1 MSCGFDRD
9 KLSGYYDGELDASAR
24 AEAERHISGCS
35 ECLRELGEI
44 KSAAVLVKGLPP
56 LKAPASIAEGV
67 SRVVAQGAP
76 RAGKLHSLE
85 KTRRGL
91 WWITGIAAAV
101 FVAANVTFFMGEAP
115 RSAPQTSAAPALGSS
130 TLADRA
136 KAAPAEAPAPRP
148 ADTLRKA
155 ASVEAAAT
163 ERRALEEKSRGER
176 EAKDAAPDAGWKKAV
191 EVQEKKAETAA
202 APPAAKAVPPP
213 PPAAAAPAPGAPP
226 PPPAAPAGPAPA
238 LERAEGRN
246 QDGLAALPRELAFCS
261 LKLPAQRAK
270 VEEILAKYGAEI
282 PAINSKARA
291 FRPEGLKSVVLSLNP
306 KTYAAMKVELEKL
319 GDARLVPG
327 NPDDEVLVKC
337 QGLEAGKTDKPRA
350 AVASGGAR
358 AASPPPGFG
367 GRDSKEGAAERQVI
381 LHLLQVVELPAP
393 PGLSPRTRD

>member
-1 MSCGFDRD
+1 MSCGFDQD

-24 AEAERHISGCS
+24 AEAERHISACS
-35 ECLRELGEI
+35 DCLRELGEI
-44 KSAAVLVKGLPP
+44 KSAAVLVKGLPR

-67 SRVVAQGAP
+67 SRAVAQGAP
-76 RAGKLHSLE
+76 RAGRIRSLD

-101 FVAANVTFFMGEAP
+101 FMAANVTFFLGEAP

-130 TLADRA
+130 TLADQA
-136 KAAPAEAPAPRP
+136 KAEPAEAPAPRP
-148 ADTLRKA
+148 VATLRKSA
-155 ASVEAAAT
+155 PVEEAAPG
-163 ERRALEEKSRGER
+163 RRALEEKSRGER
-176 EAKDAAPDAGWKKAV
+176 EAKDAAPDAGWKKAA
-191 EVQEKKAETAA
+191 EVPPKKAETAA
-202 APPAAKAVPPP
+202 APPAAKAVPHPA
-213 PPAAAAPAPGAPP
+213 PAAAAPAPGAPP
-226 PPPAAPAGPAPA
+226 PPPAAPARPAPA

-291 FRPEGLKSVVLSLNP
+291 FRPEGLKSVVLSLTP
-306 KTYAAMKVELEKL
+306 RTYAAMKVELEKL

-337 QGLEAGKTDKPRA
+337 QGLEAGKADRPKA
-350 AVASGGAR
+350 AVASGGVR
-358 AASPPPGFG
+358 AASKPSAPNVFG
-367 GRDSKEGAAERQVI
+367 GKDSKEEAVERQVI
-381 LHLLQVVELPAP
+381 LHLLQVVELPKAAP
-393 PGLSPRTRD
+393 SPND